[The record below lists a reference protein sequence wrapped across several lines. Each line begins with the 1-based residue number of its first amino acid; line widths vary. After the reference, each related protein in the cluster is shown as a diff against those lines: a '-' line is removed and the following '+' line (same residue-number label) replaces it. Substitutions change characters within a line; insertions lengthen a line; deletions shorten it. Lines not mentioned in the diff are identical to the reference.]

1 LRFIALLLSTS
12 RSVPEKTMPKK
23 ILLITPPFTQLNT
36 PYPATPYLK
45 GFLKLQG
52 YDVFQADLCIELIN
66 RIFSREGFHELFA
79 LAKGSRKDISPN
91 SLRIIDNGQHYLQ
104 TVGQVMDFLQY
115 RDNTLAQLIC
125 SDAFLP
131 RASRFDQ
138 LPDLEWS
145 FGNIGVNDRARF
157 LATLYIE
164 DIGDLIKDAI
174 TPYFGFSRY
183 ADKLGMSAHSFAP
196 LEEALEQP
204 HTVLEAWLIELLQKS
219 IERHRPD
226 VVGITIPF
234 PGNLYA
240 GLMCGRHIKR
250 TAPHIKIVA
259 GGGFVNTELR
269 ELSEP
274 AVFNYVDFITLDD
287 GELPFLNI
295 LKFLEGNTNAR
306 ILTRTFVRLED
317 VVSYFNDAQGNDFP
331 HSVTG
336 CPDYS
341 DLPLDRYLSLI
352 EIANPMHR
360 LWSDGRW
367 NKLTVAHGCYW
378 HRCSFCD
385 TTLDYIKRHDT
396 APAALLVDRIEQVIA
411 QTGQTGFHFVDEA
424 APPAALKELALELL
438 RRKISI
444 SWWTNIRFENAFTE
458 DLCRLLAASG
468 CIAATGGLEAASDRL
483 LKLMNKGVDLRQAAR
498 VCRNFRDAGI
508 MVHAYLMYGFPTQT
522 ARETVDAL
530 EIVRQFFGEG
540 LIQSAYWHAFT
551 ATVHSDVGMDPG
563 KYHCTIPSLPAG
575 GFAKNDL
582 VHEDPTGCDHR
593 SFAPGLNKAVYNYMH
608 GIGIDLAVKTWF
620 DIRVPSVSVKRDFV
634 ERSLKEGPVLEGE
647 RLNSRVLWIESQ
659 PRCMPKD
666 PAKKGSQGRKSGLV
680 FTSKTGGFTLFFT
693 TEAGEWLNAHFPK
706 FSAQNAELLS
716 LEELK
721 RDYEE
726 RFSSPFRSFLRSREW
741 NSLRE
746 KGLLLI

>member
-1 LRFIALLLSTS
+1 
-12 RSVPEKTMPKK
+12 MHKK

-45 GFLKLQG
+45 RFLTSHG
-52 YDVFQADLCIELIN
+52 YDVFQADLGIELIN

-79 LAKGSRKDISPN
+79 LAKSSVKDSSSN
-91 SLRIIDNGQHYLQ
+91 SLRIIDNGQYYLQ

-183 ADKLGMSAHSFAP
+183 AEKLGMSAHSFVP
-196 LEEALEQP
+196 IDEALQRP
-204 HTVLEAWLIELLQKS
+204 PTVLETWLIELLQKS

-240 GLMCGRHIKR
+240 GLACGRHIKE

-274 AVFNYVDFITLDD
+274 AVFKYVDFITLDD

-295 LKFLEGNTNAR
+295 LNFLNGEKT
-306 ILTRTFVRLED
+306 LTRTFVRIED
-317 VVSYFNDAQGNDFP
+317 EVSYVNDACGKDFP
-331 HSVTG
+331 PSETG

-367 NKLTVAHGCYW
+367 NKLTIAHGCYW

-385 TTLDYIKRHDT
+385 TTLDYIKRYDT

-498 VCRNFRDAGI
+498 VCRNFREAGI

-522 ARETVDAL
+522 ARETIDAL
-530 EIVRQFFGEG
+530 EIVRQFFDEG
-540 LIQSAYWHAFT
+540 LIQSAFWHAFT
-551 ATVHSDVGMDPG
+551 ATVHSDVGKDPG
-563 KYHCTIPSLPAG
+563 KYHCTIPAQPAG

-582 VHEDPTGCDHR
+582 VHNDPTGCDHR
-593 SFAPGLNKAVYNYMH
+593 SFAQGLNKAVYNFMH
-608 GIGIDLAVKTWF
+608 GIGTDLAVKSWF
-620 DIRVPSVSVKRDFV
+620 DFRVPAVSVKRDVV
-634 ERSLKEGPVLEGE
+634 EQAIKEGPALDGD
-647 RLNSRVLWIESQ
+647 RLSSRVLWIENQ
-659 PRCMPKD
+659 PRCMPCD
-666 PAKKGSQGRKSGLV
+666 PPTKSSQGRRNGVS
-680 FTSKTGGFTLFFT
+680 FTTKTGSFTLVTT
-693 TEAGEWLNAHFPK
+693 TEIGEWLNTNFPK
-706 FSAQNAELLS
+706 YSAQNTALLS

-721 RDYEE
+721 RDYEK
-726 RFSSPFRSFLRSREW
+726 RFSSPFRTFLRSREW
-741 NSLRE
+741 KILRE
-746 KGLLLI
+746 NGLLLI